1 MILLFAYPD
10 STIIMLPVVIHRS
23 TKESEK
29 LVILF
34 PLELLDEAS
43 QIQINIPSSTLQ
55 SDWLRMVNN
64 EHLCDIQFHYK
75 SDCYH
80 GHKVVLCTASELF
93 RQIFEITRKIKIGES
108 LSCETWSGER
118 LRAINKQCIKDGAI
132 EAFKNVYDK

>member
-1 MILLFAYPD
+1 
-10 STIIMLPVVIHRS
+10 MLSVVLHRS
-23 TKESEK
+23 TRESEK
-29 LVILF
+29 VVIPF
-34 PLELLDEAS
+34 PPELLDKAPDV
-43 QIQINIPSSTLQ
+43 QIQINVPSSTLQ

-64 EHLCDIQFHYK
+64 EHLSDIQFHYK

-118 LRAINKQCIKDGAI
+118 LRAINKQCIKDGAV

>member
-1 MILLFAYPD
+1 
-10 STIIMLPVVIHRS
+10 MLHRS
-23 TKESEK
+23 TRESEK
-29 LVILF
+29 VVIPF
-34 PLELLDEAS
+34 PPELLNKAPDV
-43 QIQINIPSSTLQ
+43 QIQINVPSSTLQ

-64 EHLCDIQFHYK
+64 EHLSDIQFHYK
-75 SDCYH
+75 SECYH

-118 LRAINKQCIKDGAI
+118 LRAINKQCIKDGAV